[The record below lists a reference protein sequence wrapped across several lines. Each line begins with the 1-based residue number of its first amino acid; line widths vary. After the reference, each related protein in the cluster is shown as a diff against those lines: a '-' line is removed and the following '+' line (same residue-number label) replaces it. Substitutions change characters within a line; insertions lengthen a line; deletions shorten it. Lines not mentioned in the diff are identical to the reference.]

1 MPRLPV
7 TFLNST
13 TRPVSYHTHT
23 HAEWVGFLPC
33 ENKPILYHWNL
44 NNRTKLNKNQGTDPN
59 NPHICLGR
67 APSGIS
73 STSWNGEGV
82 TWRSLAA
89 AGITQKG
96 CTTGTST
103 ATLCLLHAMS
113 TCTQFGPRDGK
124 KKVFFF
130 FLYIVIAWRGDF
142 HISWG
147 HLQDH
152 KHAVVKDAVEWG
164 RTPVEEPRA

>member
-23 HAEWVGFLPC
+23 HAEGVGFLPC

-82 TWRSLAA
+82 T
-89 AGITQKG
+89 
-96 CTTGTST
+96 
-103 ATLCLLHAMS
+103 
-113 TCTQFGPRDGK
+113 
-124 KKVFFF
+124 
-130 FLYIVIAWRGDF
+130 
-142 HISWG
+142 
-147 HLQDH
+147 
-152 KHAVVKDAVEWG
+152 
-164 RTPVEEPRA
+164 

>member
-124 KKVFFF
+124 KKKFFF
-130 FLYIVIAWRGDF
+130 SSYTSGKEKKQLKEKKKKCKQKQNKTY
-142 HISWG
+142 
-147 HLQDH
+147 Q
-152 KHAVVKDAVEWG
+152 
-164 RTPVEEPRA
+164 